1 MKTHLSLIA
10 CAVLALTACGK
21 SEQSA
26 GSAPA
31 DAGAAVVKIGSAN
44 PLTGPFAHWGR
55 DADNGVKLAVAEA
68 NAEN

>member
-10 CAVLALTACGK
+10 CAALALTACGK

-31 DAGAAVVKIGSAN
+31 VFVFRAYS
-44 PLTGPFAHWGR
+44 
-55 DADNGVKLAVAEA
+55 
-68 NAEN
+68 